1 MSVRLSHAH
10 AAAAGLLLCAQW
22 EGDIDRLLQ
31 QRRANVGS
39 ATVSAYVVAEHR
51 LVNTYFTTV
60 YSISS
65 YTDMHTGALPVNKP
79 ETTAMVIIARWLQ
92 VLHTAFS
99 YSTYSRRRVAGC
111 RRRSASL

>member
-1 MSVRLSHAH
+1 M
-10 AAAAGLLLCAQW
+10 
-22 EGDIDRLLQ
+22 
-31 QRRANVGS
+31 GS

-79 ETTAMVIIARWLQ
+79 ETIIARWPQ

-99 YSTYSRRRVAGC
+99 YSTYSRRRVAGY